1 MTKIDFYQIENGEAP
16 LLFSCRLIAKIYRMG
31 HQVHIHAESDA
42 QAEEIDNLLWSF
54 RPESFIPHMLDNVAE
69 IAPVRIGCSNMNE
82 PSTHQ
87 EVLVNLS
94 GAVPDFFSRFERVA
108 EVVPLDENSRDAAR
122 ENFRFYKDRGYEIK
136 YNKVGKRTAGSNA

>member
-1 MTKIDFYQIENGEAP
+1 MTKIDFYQIESDEAP

-31 HQVHIHAESDA
+31 HQVHIHTESEA
-42 QAEEIDNLLWSF
+42 QAEEIDRLLWDF
-54 RPESFIPHMLDNVAE
+54 RPESFIPHALDNTDE
-69 IAPVRIGCSNMNE
+69 ETPVRIGCSKTRE

-108 EVVPLDENSRDAAR
+108 EVVPLNTNSRDAAR
-122 ENFRFYKDRGYEIK
+122 QNFKFYKDRGYEIK
-136 YNKVGKRTAGSNA
+136 YNKVSQRSAGRNV

>member
-1 MTKIDFYQIENGEAP
+1 
-16 LLFSCRLIAKIYRMG
+16 
-31 HQVHIHAESDA
+31 
-42 QAEEIDNLLWSF
+42 
-54 RPESFIPHMLDNVAE
+54 MLDNVAE